1 MVLLKAFVQY
11 TFAEPIILK
20 EQLVFMLKNV
30 LGIVKFMTAKLVG
43 SI

>member
-20 EQLVFMLKNV
+20 EQLLKIAIFKTLN
-30 LGIVKFMTAKLVG
+30 
-43 SI
+43 